1 MNGATKRVATH
12 RPDSLA
18 WRNSQALPGDLV
30 DAVRA
35 LQRQDGPDLLTF
47 GSGDMVRQLLAAG
60 LVDDLWLLVYP
71 VMFGRGRRMF
81 GDDAQPSAF
90 RLAHAGST
98 SGGVLLTRYLREGS
112 RRARGRSIP
121 SPDDASVSAL
131 MRANIQL

>member
-98 SGGVLLTRYLREGS
+98 SGGVLLTRYLREGPAAHGVVRY
-112 RRARGRSIP
+112 RRLTMHPYRR
-121 SPDDASVSAL
+121 
-131 MRANIQL
+131 